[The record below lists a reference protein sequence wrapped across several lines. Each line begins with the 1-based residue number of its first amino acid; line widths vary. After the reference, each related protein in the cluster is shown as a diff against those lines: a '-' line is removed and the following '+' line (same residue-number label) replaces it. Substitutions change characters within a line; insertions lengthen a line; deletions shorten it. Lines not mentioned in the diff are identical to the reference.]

1 MCGHVAAVPQEFAGR
16 AVPAN
21 ITSLCLLAFIHP
33 LSIFHQVT
41 DDHRAE
47 SRPHLDSRLIHLRR
61 DVLSTSMDSMRGCFL
76 SQHDTFERDYDLEP

>member
-1 MCGHVAAVPQEFAGR
+1 MSGHVAAVPQEFAGR

-47 SRPHLDSRLIHLRR
+47 STPHLDWRLTHLKR
-61 DVLSTSMDSMRGCFL
+61 DVLSVSMDSTRGCSPSL
-76 SQHDTFERDYDLEP
+76 DDTFKREYGLES